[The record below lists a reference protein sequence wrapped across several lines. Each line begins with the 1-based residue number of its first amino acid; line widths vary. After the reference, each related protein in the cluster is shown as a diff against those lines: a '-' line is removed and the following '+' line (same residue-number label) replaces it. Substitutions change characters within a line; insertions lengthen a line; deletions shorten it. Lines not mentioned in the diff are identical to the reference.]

1 MTGYLKSENYNTELV
16 DRQFEKPLNIKGSE
30 LLRKKLS
37 LTDRFSRCKL
47 PVKLGPQS
55 LVN

>member
-16 DRQFEKPLNIKGSE
+16 DRQFEKPLNIKGSD

-37 LTDRFSRCKL
+37 LTDRCVRRILRITLQDKL
-47 PVKLGPQS
+47 
-55 LVN
+55 